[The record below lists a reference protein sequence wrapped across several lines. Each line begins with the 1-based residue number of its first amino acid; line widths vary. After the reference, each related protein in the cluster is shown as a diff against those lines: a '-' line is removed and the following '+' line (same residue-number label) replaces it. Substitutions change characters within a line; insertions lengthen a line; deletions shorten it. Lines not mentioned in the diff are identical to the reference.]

1 VALTQRRIG
10 LLFAVFLALL
20 VIAVLRAS
28 WVGLVKADSLRTAA
42 TTQQVANVTLPA
54 QRGAITDRNG
64 TELAVSEPASDIS
77 ATPYLVK
84 DPQAVA
90 AKLAPILGVTPG
102 ELLQKLT
109 ERSGFVYLAH
119 KLPQA
124 QAAKVRELKI
134 AGIDLTPTS
143 RREYPRD
150 WLASQVLGTVKADG
164 VGGAGLE
171 YGEEKLLHGSDGERR
186 IVRDALG
193 QPISV
198 RDTTPMKPGHDIR
211 LTLDA
216 QIQDKAEEVLRG
228 VGQAYRPKSATALVM
243 DPRNGRVLAM
253 ANWPTVNANDV
264 GGAPPEAFANHA
276 VSQVYEPGSTFKIV
290 TIAAA
295 LQEGLVKPDTVLNL
309 PPKIQVA
316 DRTIGEAHDRGP
328 VSLTVAQILAESS
341 NVGTIMIGQR
351 LGAKRFDAWVR
362 RFGFGTPTG
371 IALPGEEQGL
381 VLPLDKYSGSSMGNL
396 PIGQGEAVTAVQ
408 LASAYAA
415 IANGGVLRA
424 PQMIAAVD
432 GKPVPSTKGK
442 RIVSRFTAAEVRKM
456 LEGVVRVGGTGTEAA
471 IDGYT
476 LAGKTG
482 TANKIDP
489 KTGTYSDS
497 AYVASF
503 VGFAPARDPKLLV
516 TVTVDE
522 PKGGIYGGSVAAPAF
537 QRIAEF
543 ALPYLGIPPS

>member
-1 VALTQRRIG
+1 
-10 LLFAVFLALL
+10 
-20 VIAVLRAS
+20 
-28 WVGLVKADSLRTAA
+28 
-42 TTQQVANVTLPA
+42 
-54 QRGAITDRNG
+54 
-64 TELAVSEPASDIS
+64 
-77 ATPYLVK
+77 
-84 DPQAVA
+84 
-90 AKLAPILGVTPG
+90 
-102 ELLQKLT
+102 
-109 ERSGFVYLAH
+109 
-119 KLPQA
+119 
-124 QAAKVRELKI
+124 
-134 AGIDLTPTS
+134 
-143 RREYPRD
+143 
-150 WLASQVLGTVKADG
+150 
-164 VGGAGLE
+164 
-171 YGEEKLLHGSDGERR
+171 
-186 IVRDALG
+186 
-193 QPISV
+193 
-198 RDTTPMKPGHDIR
+198 
-211 LTLDA
+211 
-216 QIQDKAEEVLRG
+216 
-228 VGQAYRPKSATALVM
+228 
-243 DPRNGRVLAM
+243 M
-253 ANWPTVNANDV
+253 ANWPAVTANDV
-264 GGAPPEAFANHA
+264 GGAAPVAFANRA
-276 VSQVYEPGSTFKIV
+276 VSQVYEPGSAVQIV

-328 VSLTVAQILAESS
+328 VSLTVAEILAESS

-362 RFGFGTPTG
+362 RFGFGTQTG

-408 LASAYAA
+408 LASAYST
-415 IANGGVLRA
+415 IANGGILRK
-424 PQMIAAVD
+424 PQVIAAVD
-432 GKPVPSTKGK
+432 GKPVPTAKGK
-442 RIVSRFTAAEVRKM
+442 RIVSRFTSAEVRKM

-489 KTGTYSDS
+489 KTGEYSDS

-537 QRIAEF
+537 QRIAQF
-543 ALPYLGIPPS
+543 ALPYLRIPPS

>member
-42 TTQQVANVTLPA
+42 ATQQVVDVTLPA
-54 QRGAITDRNG
+54 QRGSITDRTG

-84 DPQAVA
+84 DPNGA
-90 AKLAPILGVTPG
+90 ATKLAPILGVPVG
-102 ELLQKLT
+102 DLLDKLT
-109 ERSGFVYLAH
+109 ERSGFVYLAR

-124 QAAKVRELKI
+124 RAAKVRKLGI

-164 VGGAGLE
+164 TGGAGLE
-171 YGEEKLLHGSDGERR
+171 YREEKLLHGSDGKRR

-216 QIQDKAEEVLRG
+216 QIQDKVEEVLRG
-228 VGQAYRPKSATALVM
+228 VGQAYRPKSATAIVT
-243 DPRNGRVLAM
+243 DPRNGQVLAM
-253 ANWPTVNANDV
+253 ANWPAVNANDV
-264 GGAPPEAFANHA
+264 GGAPPEAFQNRA
-276 VSQVYEPGSTFKIV
+276 VGQVYEPGSTFKLV
-290 TIAAA
+290 TVSAA
-295 LQEGLVKPDTVLNL
+295 LQEGLVEPGTMFNL

-316 DRTIGEAHDRGP
+316 DRTIGEAHVRGP
-328 VSLTVAQILAESS
+328 VSLSVADILAQSS

-351 LGAKRFDAWVR
+351 LGAKRFDQWVR
-362 RFGFGTPTG
+362 RFGFGKPTG
-371 IALPGEEQGL
+371 IALPGEERGL

-408 LASAYAA
+408 LARAYAA
-415 IANGGVLRA
+415 IANGGVLRT
-424 PQMIAAVD
+424 PQLISAID
-432 GKPVPSTKGK
+432 GKPVPTPKGT
-442 RIVSRFTAAEVRKM
+442 RIVSRSTAAEVRKM

-489 KTGTYSDS
+489 KTGEYSDS

-522 PKGGIYGGSVAAPAF
+522 PKGGIYGGDVAAPAF
-537 QRIAEF
+537 QRIAQF

>member
-10 LLFAVFLALL
+10 LLFAVFLGLL
-20 VIAVLRAS
+20 AVAVLRAG
-28 WVGLVKADSLRTAA
+28 WVGLVRADSLRNAA
-42 TTQQVANVTLPA
+42 ATQQVADVPLPA
-54 QRGAITDRNG
+54 QRGSITDRTG
-64 TELAVSEPASDIS
+64 TELAVSEPASDVS

-84 DPQAVA
+84 DPQGTA
-90 AKLAPILGVTPG
+90 AKLSPILGVP
-102 ELLQKLT
+102 EDDLLQKLT
-109 ERSGFVYLAH
+109 TRTGFVYLAR
-119 KLPQA
+119 
-124 QAAKVRELKI
+124 KVPDGRATRIRKLKI

-164 VGGAGLE
+164 IGGAGLE
-171 YGEEKLLHGSDGERR
+171 YSQEKLLHGSDGERR

-193 QPISV
+193 QPISI
-198 RDTTPMKPGHDIR
+198 RDTTPMQPGHDLQ

-216 QIQDKAEEVLRG
+216 QIQAKVEDVLRG
-228 VGQAYRPKSATALVM
+228 VGQAYRPKSATALVT
-243 DPRNGRVLAM
+243 DPRTGQVLAM
-253 ANWPTVNANDV
+253 ANWPGVNANDV
-264 GGAPPEAFANHA
+264 GGAPPEAFQNRT
-276 VSQVYEPGSTFKIV
+276 VGQVYEPGSTFKIV
-290 TIAAA
+290 AVAGA
-295 LQEGLVKPDTVLNL
+295 LQDGKVKPDTMFNL

-316 DRTIGEAHDRGP
+316 DRTIGEAHDRGY
-328 VSLTVAQILAESS
+328 VSLTTSQILAQSS

-351 LGAKRFDAWVR
+351 LGAKRFDQWVR
-362 RFGFGTPTG
+362 RFGFGTKSG
-371 IALPGEEQGL
+371 IALPGEERGI

-396 PIGQGEAVTAVQ
+396 PIGQGEAVTPVQ
-408 LASAYAA
+408 LAAAYAT
-415 IANGGVLRA
+415 IANGGILRS
-424 PQMIAAVD
+424 PQLIKSVD
-432 GKPVPSTKGK
+432 GKSLQAPKGK
-442 RIVSRFTAAEVRKM
+442 RIVSRSTAAELRKM

-489 KTGTYSDS
+489 ETGTYSDT

-522 PKGGIYGGSVAAPAF
+522 PKGGIYGGEIAAPAF
-537 QRIAEF
+537 QRIAQF

>member
-1 VALTQRRIG
+1 VGLTQRRIG
-10 LLFAVFLALL
+10 LLFAVFLGLL
-20 VIAVLRAS
+20 VVAVLRAG

-42 TTQQVANVTLPA
+42 ATQQVVDVTLPA
-54 QRGAITDRNG
+54 QRGSITDRTG
-64 TELAVSEPASDIS
+64 VELAVSEPASDVS

-84 DPQAVA
+84 DPQGTA
-90 AKLAPILGVTPG
+90 AKLAPILGVPEG
-102 ELLQKLT
+102 DLLSKLT
-109 ERSGFVYLAH
+109 ERSGFVYLA
-119 KLPQA
+119 KELPSA
-124 QAAKVRELKI
+124 RASKVRKLEI

-150 WLASQVLGTVKADG
+150 WLASQVLGTVKSDG
-164 VGGAGLE
+164 TGGAGLE
-171 YGEEKLLHGSDGERR
+171 YGEEKLLHGKDGERR

-193 QPISV
+193 EPISI
-198 RDTTPMKPGHDIR
+198 RDTTPMQPGHDLQ

-216 QIQDKAEEVLRG
+216 QIQDKVEEVLRG
-228 VGQAYRPKSATALVM
+228 VGEAYRPKSATALVT
-243 DPRNGRVLAM
+243 DPRTGQVLAM
-253 ANWPTVNANDV
+253 ANWPAVNANDV
-264 GGAPPEAFANHA
+264 AGAPQTAWQNRA
-276 VSQVYEPGSTFKIV
+276 VGQVYEPGSTFKIV
-290 TIAAA
+290 TVAGA
-295 LQEGLVKPDTVLNL
+295 LEQGLVKPDTMFNL
-309 PPKIQVA
+309 PPRIQIA
-316 DRTIGEAHDRGP
+316 DRSIGEAHDRGY
-328 VSLTVAQILAESS
+328 VSLSTAQILAQSS

-351 LGAKRFDAWVR
+351 LGAKRFDTWVR
-362 RFGFGTPTG
+362 RFGFGKPTG
-371 IALPGEEQGL
+371 VALPGEEQGL

-396 PIGQGEAVTAVQ
+396 PIGQGEGVTPVQ
-408 LASAYAA
+408 LATAYAA
-415 IANGGVLRA
+415 IANGGILRT
-424 PQMIAAVD
+424 PQMIKAVD
-432 GKPVPSTKGK
+432 GKPVPTPKGK
-442 RIVSRFTAAEVRKM
+442 RIISSGTAAEVRKM

-522 PKGGIYGGSVAAPAF
+522 PKGGIYGGEIAAPAF
-537 QRIAEF
+537 QRIAQF

>member
-42 TTQQVANVTLPA
+42 VTQQVAEVTLPA
-54 QRGAITDRNG
+54 QRGAITDRTG

-84 DPQAVA
+84 DPQATA
-90 AKLAPILGVTPG
+90 TRLAPILGVAPAD
-102 ELLQKLT
+102 LLQKLT

-124 QAAKVRELKI
+124 QAAKVRKLKI

-171 YGEEKLLHGSDGERR
+171 YREEKLLHGSDGKRR

-198 RDTTPMKPGHDIR
+198 RDTVPMKPGHDIQ

-243 DPRNGRVLAM
+243 DPRNGKVLAM
-253 ANWPTVNANDV
+253 ANWPAVNANDV
-264 GGAPPEAFANHA
+264 GGAPPGAFANRA

-309 PPKIQVA
+309 PPTIQVA
-316 DRTIGEAHDRGP
+316 DRTIGEAHNRGT
-328 VSLTVAQILAESS
+328 VSLTVAQILAQSS

-408 LASAYAA
+408 LASAYAT
-415 IANGGVLRA
+415 IADGGVLRP
-424 PQMIAAVD
+424 PQIIAAVD
-432 GKPVPSTKGK
+432 GKPVPATKGR
-442 RIVSRFTAAEVRKM
+442 RIVSQFTAAEVRKM

-489 KTGTYSDS
+489 KTGEYSDS

>member
-20 VIAVLRAS
+20 VIAVLRAA
-28 WVGLVKADSLRTAA
+28 WVGLVRADSLRNAA
-42 TTQQVANVTLPA
+42 VTQQVADVTLPA
-54 QRGAITDRNG
+54 QRGSITDRTG

-84 DPQAVA
+84 DPQGTA
-90 AKLAPILGVTPG
+90 AKLAPILGKTPAD
-102 ELLQKLT
+102 LLQKLT
-109 ERSGFVYLAH
+109 ERSGFVYLAR

-124 QAAKVRELKI
+124 RAAQVRKLKI

-150 WLASQVLGTVKADG
+150 WLASQILGTVKADG
-164 VGGAGLE
+164 TGGAGLE
-171 YGEEKLLHGSDGERR
+171 YSQEKVLHGKDGERR

-193 QPISV
+193 QPISI
-198 RDTTPMKPGHDIR
+198 RDTTPMKPGHDVQ

-216 QIQDKAEEVLRG
+216 QIQDKVEEVLRG
-228 VGQAYRPKSATALVM
+228 VGQAYKPKSATALVT
-243 DPRNGRVLAM
+243 DPRTGQVLAM
-253 ANWPTVNANDV
+253 GNWPAVNANDV
-264 GGAPPEAFANHA
+264 AGAPPSAFANRA
-276 VSQVYEPGSTFKIV
+276 VGLVYEPGSTFKIV
-290 TIAAA
+290 TVAAA
-295 LQEGLVKPDTVLNL
+295 LQEGLVKPDTMFNL
-309 PPKIQVA
+309 PPQIQVA
-316 DRTIGEAHDRGP
+316 DRTIGEAHDRGAI
-328 VSLTVAQILAESS
+328 SLTTAEILAQSS
-341 NVGTIMIGQR
+341 NVGTILIGQR

-362 RFGFGTPTG
+362 RFGFGTKTG

-408 LASAYAA
+408 LSAAYAA
-415 IANGGVLRA
+415 IANGGMLRT
-424 PQMIAAVD
+424 PQMIRAID
-432 GKPVPSTKGK
+432 GKPVPLPKGR
-442 RIVSRFTAAEVRKM
+442 RIISRSTAAEVRKM

-489 KTGTYSDS
+489 ETGEYSDS
-497 AYVASF
+497 AYIASF
-503 VGFAPARDPKLLV
+503 AGFAPARDPKLLV

-522 PKGGIYGGSVAAPAF
+522 PQGGIYGGEIAAPAF
-537 QRIAEF
+537 QRIAQF